1 MNVVDLNSDMGESFG
16 LYNYGADEEIIRFI
30 SSSNIACGFHAGDP
44 SVIRKSVRL
53 ACKHGVAIGAHFGF
67 PDLLGFGRRNL
78 QVEPAELKDY
88 LTYQLG
94 ALQAFVK
101 AEGVQLHHV
110 KPHGA
115 LYMMALENEEMS
127 HAIVEAV
134 LQQNSNLA
142 LYTMEGSATFYI
154 AKKLGLKTISEFFA
168 DRGYRSDGTVKMFHW
183 NIAEAGGTPQAI
195 GDRIARLFTTGK
207 IASIDGRE
215 IEVRAETVCI
225 HSDTPGAPEI
235 ARAIRSALERAGIK
249 VQAP

>member
-44 SVIRKSVRL
+44 SIIRKSVRL

-78 QVEPAELKDY
+78 QVEPTELKDY

-94 ALQAFVK
+94 ALQAFVT

-115 LYMMALENEEMS
+115 LYMMALECEEMS
-127 HAIVEAV
+127 QSIVEAV
-134 LQQNSNLA
+134 LQHNSNLA

-154 AKKLGLKTISEFFA
+154 AKKLGLKTVSEVFA

-235 ARAIRSALERAGIK
+235 ARAIRSALERAGINVK
-249 VQAP
+249 AP